1 VHQGGGGEFWHS
13 ARMKLRSLF
22 LLVAA
27 TAGMLGS
34 RALATDQVFRVAG
47 VIRAPLADGRLVIA
61 HDDIPGFMPA
71 MTMAFTVANPAEA
84 ASLKPG
90 DKVRFQLRVSESAS
104 TVGDFSVSGRATP
117 LVAAPTTTVAH
128 VRLRAGDAMP
138 QFSFVDQDN
147 RSFGFAEL
155 RGRLT
160 VVTFIFTRCPVP
172 EYCPAMA
179 LRFAQLQK
187 AITADP
193 RLAARAR
200 LLSITL
206 DPEFDR
212 PGILKAYGQ
221 AVGADPT
228 IWRFAT
234 GGKDEIAVLVKSF
247 AVFTERNGATLDHTL
262 CTALIDDDGRIVE
275 IWRGNGWRTA
285 EVLAAVARANH
296 E

>member
-1 VHQGGGGEFWHS
+1 MQ
-13 ARMKLRSLF
+13 LRSLF
-22 LLVAA
+22 LFAA
-27 TAGMLGS
+27 LIAGFPVS
-34 RALATDQVFRVAG
+34 RTLAADQVFEVAG

-71 MTMAFTVANPAEA
+71 MTMAFTVANPADA

-90 DKVRFQLRVSESAS
+90 DKVRFQLRVGETAS
-104 TVGDFSVSGRATP
+104 TVGDFKVSGHEAP
-117 LVAAPTTTVAH
+117 AVAAKPTTATRG
-128 VRLRAGDAMP
+128 RLREGDAVP
-138 QFSFVDQDN
+138 QFSFIDQDS
-147 RSFGFAEL
+147 RPFASAEF

-160 VVTFIFTRCPVP
+160 VLTFIFTRCPVP

-187 AITADP
+187 AIASDP
-193 RLAARAR
+193 KLAANVR

-212 PGILKAYGQ
+212 PDILKAYGQ

-234 GGKDEIAVLVKSF
+234 GGKDEVAALVKSF

-262 CTALIDDDGRIVE
+262 CTALIGGDGRVVE
-275 IWRGNGWRTA
+275 IWRGNGWRA
-285 EVLAAVARANH
+285 ADVLTTITRVAG